1 MGWVAF
7 SLAVLVASIVIFYL
21 WRRWIVP
28 WRELE
33 KLVAAIT
40 GPKPPRKFLMTGNP
54 RAKALG
60 LGLEQLV
67 KRQFELERT
76 AHQGTRSLE
85 AILGALPDGL
95 AVVDEQRRVQMMNA
109 EFRRLFNVSET
120 AAGILFFE
128 ATRDAAV
135 EAAITRALGDGEV
148 HRDMIKIT
156 SGPDL
161 PLQIELSVVPFR
173 AEGERKGGAVALFRD
188 MTQIQQ
194 VEAMRRDFVANVSH
208 ELRTPLSIFRGYLET
223 LLDDPQQRPEE
234 LVRILEVMER
244 HAERLTL
251 LVEDI
256 LSLAKLE
263 SPNARLEYTEIYLPD
278 FLAEILRDWERRFG
292 AKLLESSLDAPEDLP
307 AISADE
313 NRLQEV
319 IYNLLDNAV
328 KYSQP
333 EGKVSLKAHR
343 IGDRIR
349 IAVADEGIGIPA
361 RDVPRVFERFY
372 RADKARSR
380 QLGGTG
386 LGLSIVKHIAQ
397 LHGGTVEAESELG
410 HGSIIGVILPI
421 QPPID
426 QVVAADVL
434 PEQPREPEGDA
445 QREQN
450 AAATVTES

>member
-1 MGWVAF
+1 MGWIALCIAVAA
-7 SLAVLVASIVIFYL
+7 LLVVSVKV
-21 WRRWIVP
+21 WRRWIEP
-28 WRELE
+28 WREVDELLADINE
-33 KLVAAIT
+33 
-40 GPKPPRKFLMTGNP
+40 GRPPRKFLMTGNS
-54 RAKALG
+54 RARPIG
-60 LGLEQLV
+60 LSLEKLV

-76 AHQGTRSLE
+76 AHQGTRSVE

-120 AAGILFFE
+120 AAGILLFE

-278 FLAEILRDWERRFG
+278 FLAEILRDWERRLG
-292 AKLLESSLDAPEDLP
+292 AKLLQSSLDAPEDLP
-307 AISADE
+307 MISADE

-328 KYSQP
+328 
-333 EGKVSLKAHR
+333 
-343 IGDRIR
+343 
-349 IAVADEGIGIPA
+349 
-361 RDVPRVFERFY
+361 
-372 RADKARSR
+372 
-380 QLGGTG
+380 
-386 LGLSIVKHIAQ
+386 
-397 LHGGTVEAESELG
+397 
-410 HGSIIGVILPI
+410 
-421 QPPID
+421 
-426 QVVAADVL
+426 
-434 PEQPREPEGDA
+434 
-445 QREQN
+445 
-450 AAATVTES
+450 